1 VKAFDRETA
10 VVRDDGRPD
19 ELAFRGELSEEWC
32 ALSVPQGGI
41 VVGVAARA
49 MAAALDAPELALRS
63 ITSVFA
69 APVRTGPV
77 EIDVNVLR
85 RGRSMAQATAT
96 VRSVGEPAGTTAVA
110 VFGAA
115 RIGFEFTDLELPD
128 APSPEESHSFRD
140 GPPPELDLDLDEVHA
155 PQYWQHHVEGRA
167 AVGHAPWEEFD
178 PTTSE
183 RAFWY
188 RFDDPP
194 RLDDGRLDP
203 IALLTLCDTMPGAVG
218 ERMGGGLP
226 QWWAPSADLTVHL
239 LGDHRAEWVLARN
252 RARHAGDGYASLEV
266 ELWDAD
272 TRTLAAY
279 ATQMMV
285 FTFPDGPPPP
295 ELRVPKDLR

>member
-1 VKAFDRETA
+1 VKAFERETA
-10 VVRDDGRPD
+10 VERVDGSAS
-19 ELAFRGELSEEWC
+19 AFRGELSAEWC

-41 VVGVAARA
+41 VAGVAARA

-77 EIDVNVLR
+77 DIDVTVLR

-96 VRSVGEPAGTTAVA
+96 VRSVGEAVGTTCLA
-110 VFGAA
+110 VFGAS
-115 RIGFEFTDLELPD
+115 RVGFSFTDVDPPAVP
-128 APSPEESHSFRD
+128 APEDCPSFRD
-140 GPPPELDLDLDEVHA
+140 GPPDEVETDRTPFA
-155 PQYWQHHVEGRA
+155 YWQHHVEGRA
-167 AVGHAPWEEFD
+167 AVGHAPWEEFE

-194 RLDDGRLDP
+194 RLADGRLDP
-203 IALLTLCDTMPGAVG
+203 LALLTLSDTMPGAVG

-226 QWWAPSADLTVHL
+226 EWWAPSADLTVHL
-239 LGDHRAEWVLARN
+239 LGDHRAEWVLASN

-266 ELWDAD
+266 ELWDAESG
-272 TRTLAAY
+272 TLSAY
-279 ATQMMV
+279 GTQLMI
-285 FTFPDGPPPP
+285 FTFPDGAPPP
-295 ELRVPKDLR
+295 ELRVPRDLR